1 MDYERI
7 AVFLICNATQDAEI
21 KQAKESGNSCADFRL
36 GVRSRQGE
44 AHYYPVR
51 CFGGLVEGTSGIRK
65 GTRVFVEGDLEI
77 SSFTNDDGDNRM
89 AFRVLAGTYRI
100 LERKS
105 QTGENGDEM
114 EEAEVEAPAG
124 AKA

>member
-7 AVFLICNATQDAEI
+7 AVYLIGNATHDAEI
-21 KQAKESGNSCADFRL
+21 RQAKESGNSYADFRL

-51 CFGGLVEGTSGIRK
+51 CFGGLVEGTTGIRK

-77 SSFTNDDGDNRM
+77 SSFTDDEGDRRM
-89 AFRVLAGTYRI
+89 TFRVLAGTYRI
-100 LERKS
+100 LDSKRRP
-105 QTGENGDEM
+105 GENGDVLQET
-114 EEAEVEAPAG
+114 EVEAPVD